1 MTCQDLTTIFLHD
14 VGYIGAVKNFV
25 PVVVALVIG
34 IVLGA
39 WQPRGELLLARSQ
52 MDELRAKS
60 KSGNC
65 GGGSALAG
73 IQQILRA
80 QPPGQAGQAPEP
92 KPDAAGNPSPGDAP
106 AGDANTPEAPP
117 EAPPPSAEEIRMQV
131 GVMQATLDARRAQA
145 MAALTE
151 QGELT
156 EDQQDEVSA
165 AMSEM
170 NSQLKAEVERFVAA
184 ANAGED
190 LDRRDAMEFTA
201 NSLDVVLAA
210 DDKIREILPAEIYDA
225 VDAEAVDPFSYL
237 SGDAVESLSKLEA
250 LPAFEQ

>member
-1 MTCQDLTTIFLHD
+1 
-14 VGYIGAVKNFV
+14 VKNFV

-39 WQPRGELLLARSQ
+39 WQPRGELLEARKQ
-52 MDELRAKS
+52 MDDLRAKA
-60 KSGNC
+60 KSGNRS
-65 GGGSALAG
+65 GGSALAG

-80 QPPGQAGQAPEP
+80 KPPAQPGQTPEP
-92 KPDAAGNPSPGDAP
+92 TSAAAGSQAADNAP
-106 AGDANTPEAPP
+106 DGTSQTPDIPTDT
-117 EAPPPSAEEIRMQV
+117 PPPTAEDIRQQV

-156 EDQQDEVSA
+156 EDQQAEVSN
-165 AMSEM
+165 AMAEM

-210 DDKIREILPAEIYDA
+210 DDKMREILPAEVYDA
-225 VDAEAVDPFSYL
+225 VDSEAVDPFSYL

>member
-1 MTCQDLTTIFLHD
+1 
-14 VGYIGAVKNFV
+14 VKHFV

-39 WQPRGELLLARSQ
+39 WQPRGELLAARKQ
-52 MDELRAKS
+52 MDELRAKARS
-60 KSGNC
+60 SNR
-65 GGGSALAG
+65 GGGSALEG
-73 IQQILRA
+73 IQQLLRA
-80 QPPGQAGQAPEP
+80 KPPRPGGPEPTGSTGGPEPTDADDAAPEAPDGATDAAGQAPETL
-92 KPDAAGNPSPGDAP
+92 DAAQ
-106 AGDANTPEAPP
+106 
-117 EAPPPSAEEIRMQV
+117 IRQQV

-151 QGELT
+151 QGELS
-156 EDQQDEVSA
+156 EDQQAEVTA

-170 NSQLKAEVERFVAA
+170 NTQLKAEVERFVAA

-210 DDKIREILPAEIYDA
+210 DDKMREILPADVYEA
-225 VDAEAVDPFSYL
+225 VDPEAVDPFSYL

-250 LPAFEQ
+250 LPAFER